1 MLERVQVLTVV
12 HADLGRIPT
21 NLLPKKTAKDGKL
34 YWVLRFAL
42 EITYLSA
49 FTKYELI
56 HNGVNYGPVYA
67 EYV

>member
-1 MLERVQVLTVV
+1 MIDRLQRLVTV
-12 HADLGRIPT
+12 HADLSRVPKDRIPKRRGF
-21 NLLPKKTAKDGKL
+21 NGEMHYYILFDI
-34 YWVLRFAL
+34 

-56 HNGVNYGPVYA
+56 YDGKNYGPVRA